1 MKTAYEMR
9 ISDWSSDVCSSDL
22 ERPVAAIEDK
32 EVQETVER
40 LAASNTR
47 TEPIGKART
56 AEKGDVVVIDFKGT
70 INGEAFPGG
79 SAEGH
84 QLELGAGRFIPGFEE
99 QLIGADAG
107 AKLDIK
113 VTFPEDYGAADLAG
127 KDAVFATE
135 VKEIHEKVATPTDEE

>member
-1 MKTAYEMR
+1 MDFKTLK
-9 ISDWSSDVCSSDL
+9 L

-47 TEPIGKART
+47 TEPIGKPRP

-79 SAEGH
+79 SAGGH

-99 QLIGADAG
+99 KLIGRSG
-107 AKLDIK
+107 ERR
-113 VTFPEDYGAADLAG
+113 VG
-127 KDAVFATE
+127 KE
-135 VKEIHEKVATPTDEE
+135 G